1 VTEER
6 ICSIHDV
13 DPGQAKRFDVGRLKI
28 AVVRIDDDWYA
39 IGDTCTHQKI
49 SLSEGEVHADIRSIE
64 CWKYGSSFSLE
75 TGEPNSLPATKAEP
89 IYELRIDG
97 EDVLVVLT

>member
-64 CWKYGSSFSLE
+64 CWKHGSSFSLE